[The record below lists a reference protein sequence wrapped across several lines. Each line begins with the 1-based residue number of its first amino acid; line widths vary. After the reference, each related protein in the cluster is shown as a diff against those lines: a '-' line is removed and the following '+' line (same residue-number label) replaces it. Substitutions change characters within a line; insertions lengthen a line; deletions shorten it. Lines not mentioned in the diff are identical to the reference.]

1 MKDKYYEDYD
11 IGQKYITKSIR
22 IDASSIIE
30 FAEKYDPQPHHLD
43 DAAGKKT
50 AFRGLVASG
59 WQTASITMKL
69 FVDSDF
75 TPECGFI
82 GAGLDELSWPIPVRP
97 NDEIYA
103 VIEVIN
109 ARISKSRPTH
119 GVLKVK
125 TYTYNQRNEIVQKQ
139 VVNLLVPRN
148 PSINQHQKG
157 L

>member
-1 MKDKYYEDYD
+1 MKEKYFEEYD
-11 IGQKYITKSIR
+11 IGQKYITNSVKVDTKSIV
-22 IDASSIIE
+22 D
-30 FAEKYDPQPHHLD
+30 FAIKYDPQHHHLD
-43 DAAGKKT
+43 DIAGKKT
-50 AFRGLVASG
+50 VFGGLVASG
-59 WQTASITMKL
+59 WQTAALTMKL

-82 GAGLDELSWPIPVRP
+82 GAGFDELSWPTPVRP

-103 VIEVIN
+103 VIEVVN

-139 VVNLLVPRN
+139 VVNLLVPRK
-148 PSINQHQKG
+148 I
-157 L
+157 LAA